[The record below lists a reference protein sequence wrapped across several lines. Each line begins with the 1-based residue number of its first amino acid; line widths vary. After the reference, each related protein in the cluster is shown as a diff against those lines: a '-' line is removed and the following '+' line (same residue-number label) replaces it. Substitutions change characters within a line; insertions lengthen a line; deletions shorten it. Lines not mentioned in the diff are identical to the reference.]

1 MSEPETEGGA
11 ASNTHVKAVETTFMI
26 VEMLKEMGGG
36 RVTEIANQS
45 DLSKGAVYKH
55 LSTLR
60 DLGYVVKRDNEYAL
74 GFQFLNYGG
83 WLRSR
88 YVGSALIKS
97 QVRELADNTGEV
109 ASFATWEH
117 ERLITLF
124 RESGSRGVFS
134 RTRLGRRMYLHQMAG
149 GKAILSCLPTSEVR
163 DIIDS
168 TGLPAATAHTITDED
183 ALLAELDTI
192 SEQGYSVNEEE
203 STEGLIA
210 VAVPVVPDETV
221 IGACSIAGPS
231 HRMDEARVSEEI
243 VDLLFNV
250 VNELELNISHARET
264 TRFGTL

>member
-97 QVRELADNTGEV
+97 QY
-109 ASFATWEH
+109 
-117 ERLITLF
+117 
-124 RESGSRGVFS
+124 
-134 RTRLGRRMYLHQMAG
+134 RR
-149 GKAILSCLPTSEVR
+149 SCLLRDVGTRTADHALSRVGKPRRVLANTARPSDVSPSDGGRKSDSLLSSHVR
-163 DIIDS
+163 GS
-168 TGLPAATAHTITDED
+168 
-183 ALLAELDTI
+183 
-192 SEQGYSVNEEE
+192 
-203 STEGLIA
+203 
-210 VAVPVVPDETV
+210 
-221 IGACSIAGPS
+221 
-231 HRMDEARVSEEI
+231 
-243 VDLLFNV
+243 
-250 VNELELNISHARET
+250 
-264 TRFGTL
+264 